1 MYAPRETERDYLFTR
16 GVLLLFLIF
25 LAFGMAALSKSGG
38 LLYAAIKA
46 APREVTGTITQVID
60 TRKQASPADIY
71 YAFDYELGNRG
82 QGVHSLNAMVANP
95 TYQIGDHV
103 QIVYS
108 DWFPSFHSLKS
119 EFSFKRADFYIFSA
133 SLSLIALC
141 LCLLCWNY
149 RQMAR
154 FREEGVYY

>member
-82 QGVHSLNAMVANP
+82 QGVHSLNALVANP
-95 TYQIGDHV
+95 TYQIGDHADRLFRLV
-103 QIVYS
+103 
-108 DWFPSFHSLKS
+108 S
-119 EFSFKRADFYIFSA
+119 ELSQPEERIQLQTRGLLYFQRQLEPDRTVPLPAVLELQADGQVS
-133 SLSLIALC
+133 
-141 LCLLCWNY
+141 
-149 RQMAR
+149 
-154 FREEGVYY
+154 

>member
-1 MYAPRETERDYLFTR
+1 MYAPRETEQDYLFTR
-16 GVLLLFLIF
+16 GVLLLFLII

-38 LLYAAIKA
+38 LLYAAIQA
-46 APREVTGTITQVID
+46 APREVTGTITQVIA
-60 TRKQASPADIY
+60 TRKSASPADIQ
-71 YAFDYELGNRG
+71 YAFDYEAGNRG
-82 QGVHSLNAMVANP
+82 QGTHSLNAMVANP
-95 TYQIGDHV
+95 TYRIGDPV

-108 DWFPSFHSLKS
+108 DWFPNFHSLKS

-133 SLSLIALC
+133 SLSLIVLC
-141 LCLLCWNY
+141 VCLLCWNY

>member
-16 GVLLLFLIF
+16 GVLLLFLII

-46 APREVTGTITQVID
+46 APREVTGTITQVIE
-60 TRKQASPADIY
+60 TRRLASPADIHY
-71 YAFDYELGNRG
+71 VFDYEAGNRG
-82 QGVHSLNAMVANP
+82 QGALSLNAMVPNP
-95 TYQIGDHV
+95 AYRIGDPV

-119 EFSFKRADFYIFSA
+119 EFSFKRADFYIFGA
-133 SLSLIALC
+133 SLSLIVLC
-141 LCLLCWNY
+141 TCLLCWNY
-149 RQMAR
+149 RQLAR